1 MFVRRFAGLSAVL
14 VGLSGACTDEGEAD
28 TTTSSG
34 VGGQPPSTGG
44 AGAGTAQGGAGGAGG
59 EGGGAPGACLPES
72 VADGFFTLTTTSL
85 CIVDVKTA
93 SGLDLAPYGATPSW
107 GKHGGPLTFEGDGVD
122 LVVTRWSGSGA
133 ALTAA
138 DETFTATNIPA
149 DAFWAPLAV
158 ELDTPAG
165 GSCGA
170 GAAIAASWSGFDFVN
185 DGELVTL
192 DESGGVTAQLAAGM
206 YGMAASGE
214 RLFFTALSQ
223 VGGPTNN
230 NPALYAG
237 DAQATC
243 EGSGFDSAGAVDA
256 WGLSTGPVAVDGD
269 GSLFAIL
276 TDFNEG
282 TQEIRAFEAADVAPG
297 APATTGTAIATL
309 DGYGDA
315 LAAIAPEGA
324 APGLLVVQPND
335 ATDGSHG
342 EVLAIEVTLDA
353 GAFTGAAP
361 VTLLDLT
368 EDDDNVTLMT
378 DDDGRLWVGLTRSV
392 KGQPV
397 STFFVLDRAPR

>member
-1 MFVRRFAGLSAVL
+1 
-14 VGLSGACTDEGEAD
+14 
-28 TTTSSG
+28 
-34 VGGQPPSTGG
+34 
-44 AGAGTAQGGAGGAGG
+44 
-59 EGGGAPGACLPES
+59 
-72 VADGFFTLTTTSL
+72 
-85 CIVDVKTA
+85 
-93 SGLDLAPYGATPSW
+93 
-107 GKHGGPLTFEGDGVD
+107 
-122 LVVTRWSGSGA
+122 
-133 ALTAA
+133 
-138 DETFTATNIPA
+138 
-149 DAFWAPLAV
+149 
-158 ELDTPAG
+158 
-165 GSCGA
+165 
-170 GAAIAASWSGFDFVN
+170 
-185 DGELVTL
+185 VTL

-256 WGLSTGPVAVDGD
+256 WGLSTGPVAVDEN

-297 APATTGTAIATL
+297 APATTGTPIATL

-353 GAFTGAAP
+353 GTFTGAAP

-378 DDDGRLWVGLTRSV
+378 DVDGRLWVGLDAKRER
-392 KGQPV
+392 GQPV
-397 STFFVLDRAPR
+397 STFFVLVVAPRADSDPSGPFMARRPRATRGGTDELPHARRRSPRAGRGRRLPRGKLRSDSGGDCVFATRNSQYRVVEGTVLEASDTSLMGAELVAGCARSSASR